1 MDVFECNVVVVV
13 CNVALIAAVLFV
25 VAKHHTVRGI
35 PARVGCK

>member
-1 MDVFECNVVVVV
+1 MDAFECNGAVVVR
-13 CNVALIAAVLFV
+13 NVALIAAVLFV